1 MGKHFSKSPVITNT
15 IFDREP
21 TSHTTTCN
29 IEFWVL
35 FSHTHKALSHTIM
48 GSDSVNAGPA
58 A

>member
-21 TSHTTTCN
+21 TSHTTTCI

-48 GSDSVNAGPA
+48 GSDSVNAG
-58 A
+58 